1 MPTVVQACEAN
12 FQANKTACNFFVE
25 AVGKAVGVTITGNA
39 DEITNVLRAGTN
51 GWSVLANGVAA
62 AAAAGQGKLVVG
74 GLKGSQQAR
83 PDPHGHVVVVVPGPL
98 AHGKYPTAWWG
109 SLGGSPGQNQTINW
123 AWTEADRDKVSYASH
138 DVA

>member
-1 MPTVVQACEAN
+1 
-12 FQANKTACNFFVE
+12 
-25 AVGKAVGVTITGNA
+25 
-39 DEITNVLRAGTN
+39 
-51 GWSVLANGVAA
+51 
-62 AAAAGQGKLVVG
+62 
-74 GLKGSQQAR
+74 
-83 PDPHGHVVVVVPGPL
+83 VPGPL